1 MKYMLI
7 GAPLTLAVVLL
18 AIHILLGAYKKM
30 SCSVVRVVIMVATL
44 LLSCPISLWLAGIAG
59 DFLCAKLPDASA
71 AQTVE
76 QLREQLPVTYA
87 LCRASVQALLAPA
100 FYLFIFILLYLIL
113 LIPGAAVRRA
123 LDRLSPTLAGRHAL
137 PGVAIG
143 LVCGVMACVV
153 AFAPATG
160 YTTLLHDTASAAQEA
175 GLTADNPDAQ
185 WGQIT
190 EADRTVLEPMVNSLP
205 QRAIRAIGSK
215 ALFRYMTTV
224 TVDGTRVAISDDLP
238 RLATFAVRVQ
248 RIFETFSGDAADVGE
263 LALLADDLDASEML
277 RRSAAEIFSTASEAW
292 LTGGT
297 FLGNTKP
304 AAYGV
309 EEIALNWTLEQF
321 RTTTPETVAQDVRR
335 VATTM
340 SGMLRVQEK
349 AQELLPQGT
358 SDLNEESITALAEGL
373 LGEELTAGL
382 TEIAGG
388 VPSLS
393 RDADAAELLTASA
406 ALLTEAKNG
415 TDAATLTEKI
425 AATAGNLSIELT
437 PDQCAA
443 LSDLLLRYPVD
454 EETIECFAALGNCA
468 DVLEEW
474 LAQMGK

>member
-113 LIPGAAVRRA
+113 LIPGAAARRA

-143 LVCGVMACVV
+143 LLCGVMACIV

-160 YTTLLHDTASAAQEA
+160 YTALLHDTASAV
-175 GLTADNPDAQ
+175 
-185 WGQIT
+185 T
-190 EADRTVLEPMVNSLP
+190 EADPPTEESINVGTLWDERYLQPATNSLP
-205 QRAIRAIGSK
+205 YRVLRSIGTEP
-215 ALFRYMTTV
+215 LFRRMTTV

-263 LALLADDLDASEML
+263 LALLADDLDTSEML

-340 SGMLRVQEK
+340 SGMLLMQEK

-358 SDLNEESITALAEGL
+358 GDLGEGTITALAEGL

-388 VPSLS
+388 VPALS
-393 RDADAAELLTASA
+393 QDADAAELLTAA
-406 ALLTEAKNG
+406 AELLTEAKNG

-425 AATAGNLSIELT
+425 AATATELSIELT

-468 DVLEEW
+468 DALEEW